1 MYLFQKIEEVIISN
15 NGARQAVGEFVLH
28 EKDNLY
34 KYTIDEIAEITYTS
48 KATVVRFAKSLGYDG
63 WKEFIKDFIAE
74 VKYQSMHQGDV
85 DVNAPFSENDT
96 TEDII
101 QKIKTVQME
110 SIQDTADIMNATM
123 IDLATKYL
131 INAKHIVI
139 FGVSPNAYLGELFR
153 RKLITIG
160 KQIDIARS
168 DETGIISRT
177 MTPDDC
183 AIMISYSGNNPH
195 VEPLCHLDTLLKANV
210 PTIGITSDGDNYM
223 RRRLN
228 CVLTISSRER
238 LYTKISN
245 FASEE
250 SITYIL
256 NVLFSC
262 YFVKNYQ
269 ENYMYKIQNSKILET
284 SRRATLKEMQDDE

>member
-1 MYLFQKIEEVIISN
+1 MYLFQKIEEVVISN
-15 NGARQAVGEFVLH
+15 TGARQAVGEFVLH

-34 KYTIDEIAEITYTS
+34 KYTIDEIAEITFTS

-63 WKEFIKDFIAE
+63 WKEFIKDFVAE

-85 DVNAPFSENDT
+85 DVNIPFNETDT
-96 TEDII
+96 TDDII

-110 SIQDTADIMNATM
+110 SIQDTADIMDSKM

-139 FGVSPNAYLGELFR
+139 FGMSPNAYLGELFR

-177 MTPDDC
+177 MTPEDC

-195 VEPLCHLDTLLKANV
+195 VEPLCHLETLLKANV
-210 PTIGITSDGDNYM
+210 PTIGITSDGDNYL

-250 SITYIL
+250 SINYIF

-262 YFVKNYQ
+262 YFVKKYQ

-284 SRRATLKEMQDDE
+284 SRRTILKEMQDDE